1 MEVTV
6 IGLGKLGLPLAA
18 LFASAGHKV
27 NAYDASIALIESLE
41 SESYKSSEPGLM
53 DLLQNSKNN
62 ISSVTFKGNVTKTN
76 AQLASLAQSVA
87 VQTTYTWLYTQ
98 GILSSNLGITPSNI
112 DACVSTVMTNS
123 SLLG

>member
-1 MEVTV
+1 MIEDAGAGTNKVLATSVDLNTV
-6 IGLGKLGLPLAA
+6 QLFWIQNRDVLATDGTTTALLIDPLG
-18 LFASAGHKV
+18 
-27 NAYDASIALIESLE
+27 
-41 SESYKSSEPGLM
+41 
-53 DLLQNSKNN
+53 LQNSKNN

-76 AQLASLAQSVA
+76 AQLASLAQLVA

-112 DACVSTVMTNS
+112 DACVTTVMTNS